1 MLMLELEHV
10 VVALQAAE
18 HLTYPIHHA
27 TAKSFHFR
35 SIRLSYARPGR
46 RW

>member
-1 MLMLELEHV
+1 MPELEHV

-18 HLTYPIHHA
+18 HLADPIHHA

-35 SIRLSYARPGR
+35 WIRVSDAHPGR
-46 RW
+46 LW